1 MLCDKSR
8 KTTLL
13 QFESL
18 EQVRQSVL
26 SRIKQTVKDADVKK
40 SVMDAVVSAKKDAK
54 KELDKWDS
62 KVSCLGRKKKKNQ
75 KKDSKKKKLKKE
87 AKKKKKQAAK
97 KKKKSK
103 KRRRESTSSS
113 SSSSSSDDNDEED
126 ESDDKKDDDMEEDNE
141 SSDGPGSDDE
151 KRSSKA
157 KSAKSKGMAPLDRK
171 EFWNKY
177 QKAKT
182 GEGEKTEHKSAPSV
196 APSSDGRGSGQVDDD
211 LFANPRFSPQ
221 PSIPELQEDLKELLN
236 AVENKYIALDSV
248 TWLNLKW
255 EMEVSVSSFFAMAIG
270 NPLFDGWK
278 NGLCESLGVC
288 WCEAGWAM
296 RFEIGHEW
304 KTMHAQQMQS
314 PTKEN

>member
-1 MLCDKSR
+1 MLCDKPR

-87 AKKKKKQAAK
+87 AKKKKQAAK
-97 KKKKSK
+97 KKKIK

-141 SSDGPGSDDE
+141 SSDDPGSDDE
-151 KRSSKA
+151 KCSSKA
-157 KSAKSKGMAPLDRK
+157 KSSKSKGLAQQDRK
-171 EFWNKY
+171 DFWNKY

-182 GEGEKTEHKSAPSV
+182 GEKPEEKSAPSV
-196 APSSDGRGSGQVDDD
+196 APSSEGRVSGQVDDD
-211 LFANPRFSPQ
+211 LWHNPRFSPQ

-236 AVENKYIALDSV
+236 AVENKYIAMDSV

-255 EMEVSVSSFFAMAIG
+255 EMAGSVSSFFAMAIG

-288 WCEAGWAM
+288 WCEAGWAEIM
-296 RFEIGHEW
+296 R
-304 KTMHAQQMQS
+304 
-314 PTKEN
+314 